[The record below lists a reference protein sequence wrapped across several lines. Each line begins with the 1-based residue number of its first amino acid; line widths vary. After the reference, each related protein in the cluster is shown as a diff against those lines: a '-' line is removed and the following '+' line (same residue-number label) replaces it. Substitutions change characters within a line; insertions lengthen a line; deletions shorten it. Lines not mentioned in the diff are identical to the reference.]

1 MANKILIVD
10 DDKCVLSSIVRTLN
24 YEGYSILTAQ
34 SGSEALDILD
44 KNKID
49 IVIMDHLMPDITGLE
64 ALKIIKELYPHI
76 TRIMLTGNPD
86 ITAFIPAIKN
96 NEIEHY
102 ISKPWNDENLKFR
115 LQMITKGYKIDAPL

>member
-1 MANKILIVD
+1 MTNTLLIVD
-10 DDKCVLSSIVRTLN
+10 DDQCVLSSLVRTL
-24 YEGYSILTAQ
+24 YQEGYSILTAQ
-34 SGSEALDILD
+34 SGSDALNILN

-49 IVIMDHLMPDITGLE
+49 IVIMDHLMPDLTGLA

-96 NEIEHY
+96 SEIEHY

-115 LQMITKGYKIDAPL
+115 LQMITKGYKIVAPL